1 MQIEISKNLYIGAIP
16 CNREEEEVRTVTQM
30 QHIIYCVD
38 ISGSMYNELAELRRH
53 LKNHLVSDN
62 IHENTAISIIAFSG
76 KNECFT
82 VVESVKLND
91 LRDIDRIHKAIDK
104 YLQALCLTAFLPPL
118 QVTEQVIENYNKAN
132 PNEEV
137 LHSLVFM
144 TDGYNNDS
152 PYSEVLK
159 KLEQLDSKVASASFI
174 EYGYYADGKSLL
186 EMAEAVGG
194 QKIFAKDFESYQIE
208 FDKIL
213 DQKAEER
220 VSIDIDEIKSSLAF
234 PFLFAKDGNRIIM
247 YSTKYKK
254 EILVS
259 KSVKEVYYFSKL
271 PIEINPQIFE
281 DSEDAILYLAAYV
294 LSMQNKYFDAEKC
307 IAKIG
312 DIFFLK
318 LLQGSYGKQ
327 KLNQFQ
333 ELLRDA
339 VHGQNRLVE
348 GRDKTYVP
356 DDNQYCLMNLIND
369 LSSSEENRFLPDNP
383 SFEYNYTGVK
393 METVGVEI
401 GEGDRVVPEFK
412 RKYSANGYPL
422 TDLVYNSERANI
434 SIRLRID
441 GDVVLPKNQFGVDSI
456 PSFIWRNYTIVR
468 DGILNFRYL
477 PCILNEKTYN
487 KLVKKGVK
495 FIKEKVETTEDG
507 RLLQTVIIDMSD
519 LPIINKRMVKSISAK
534 SLAEIEIE
542 LIKVQSAA
550 KFLKS
555 VLKTTPQ
562 GEVKISPFAKVIQG
576 QTKEFLEYVTA
587 LGISEYNGFSPKVA
601 AADSTDS
608 YMSCCLKTKVAKFSS
623 VPKVADV
630 IKKINENKNL
640 TPSESVVKDEMDK
653 FYNVSESVKYEGMSE
668 KSKQKIAED
677 IAENYFVDNNE
688 KRKELI
694 AAKAEIIFSLI
705 MTRSWFKEFSSMDE
719 NEIEV
724 NVNNDIKTT
733 CKFEFKE
740 EEVAI

>member
-1 MQIEISKNLYIGAIP
+1 MHIEINKNLFIGSIP
-16 CNREEEEVRTVTQM
+16 CNRENEETRTVIQM

-38 ISGSMYNELAELRRH
+38 ISGSMYSELAEVRRH

-62 IHENTAISIIAFSG
+62 IHENTAISIVAFSG

-82 VVESVKLND
+82 VVESVKMND

-104 YLQALCLTAFLPPL
+104 YLRAMCLTAFLPPL
-118 QVTEQVIENYNKAN
+118 QTTEKIIENYNKAN
-132 PNEEV
+132 PNEKV

-152 PYSEVLK
+152 VYGEVLS
-159 KLEQLDSKVASASFI
+159 KLEQLDSKIASASFI

-186 EMAEAVGG
+186 EMAEAIGG
-194 QKIFAKDFESYQIE
+194 QKIFAKDFESYRIE

-213 DQKAEER
+213 SQKAEER
-220 VSIDIDEIKSSLAF
+220 TPILIDEIKSSLAF
-234 PFLFAKDGNRIIM
+234 PFLFAMDGDRIIM

-254 EILVS
+254 EVLIS
-259 KSVKEVYYFSKL
+259 KSVKEVYYFSKT
-271 PIEINPQIFE
+271 PVEINEEKYEF
-281 DSEDAILYLAAYV
+281 SEDTILYLSAYV
-294 LSMQNKYFDAEKC
+294 LSLQNKYFDAEKC

-312 DIFFLK
+312 DVYFLK

-333 ELLRDA
+333 ELLRGA
-339 VHGQNRLVE
+339 VYGKNRLEE
-348 GRDKTYVP
+348 GRDKAYVP
-356 DDNQYCLMNLIND
+356 NDNQYCLMNLIND
-369 LSSSEENRFLPDNP
+369 LSSSEENRFLADHP

-393 METVGVEI
+393 METVGVKI
-401 GEGDRVVPEFK
+401 GEGDSVVPEFK
-412 RKYSANGYPL
+412 RIYNPNGYPL

-434 SIRLRID
+434 SIRLRIE
-441 GDVVLPKNQFGVDSI
+441 GDVILPKNQFGIESV
-456 PSFIWRNYTIVR
+456 PSFIWRNYTVVR
-468 DGILNFRYL
+468 DGILNFKYL

-495 FIKEKVETTEDG
+495 LVKEKVWEAEDG
-507 RLLQTVIIDMSD
+507 KTMQIVVIDMSD

-542 LIKVQSAA
+542 LIKVQSAT

-555 VLKTTPQ
+555 VLKTSPQ
-562 GEVKISPFAKVIQG
+562 GEVKLSPFAKVIQG

-587 LGISEYNGFSPKVA
+587 LGISEFNGFSPKVA
-601 AADSTDS
+601 ATDATDS

-640 TPSESVVKDEMDK
+640 TPSESVVKDEVDK
-653 FYNVSESVKYEGMSE
+653 FYNVSESVKYDGMSE
-668 KSKQKIAED
+668 KSKQKLAED
-677 IAENYFVDNNE
+677 IAENYFIDNNE

-694 AAKAEIIFSLI
+694 ASKAEIIFSLI

-724 NVNNDIKTT
+724 SVNDTIKTT